1 MSAVQHR
8 RIRVSL
14 EGNIGSGKS
23 TLLSAIA
30 RASADLTVLQ
40 EPVDEWSRPVIG
52 GDGMLQLF
60 YADPAR
66 RAFAF
71 QMFVLL
77 SRARQA
83 ALVEE
88 HSGGGAVLTE
98 RCTASDFELFGR
110 PMYEA
115 GAMDDAEWAT
125 YRGWYAHTT
134 AGMPPMDGVVYLR
147 TTPAVSMSRIAS
159 RRRHGEGSI
168 DAGYIERLHATHE
181 AWIQR
186 VCDSGKPVLVL
197 DGDAVGEAA
206 IQANASRV
214 VAFATEPLVSPS
226 DVKQSW

>member
-125 YRGWYAHTT
+125 YRGWYAPKPAMPRLWTCFVAKPA
-134 AGMPPMDGVVYLR
+134 AGWCRLFVWWKRRCMR
-147 TTPAVSMSRIAS
+147 PA
-159 RRRHGEGSI
+159 
-168 DAGYIERLHATHE
+168 
-181 AWIQR
+181 
-186 VCDSGKPVLVL
+186 
-197 DGDAVGEAA
+197 
-206 IQANASRV
+206 
-214 VAFATEPLVSPS
+214 
-226 DVKQSW
+226 